1 MFLQIVLI
9 FFSLHLFTLVI
20 LKYLPQTPGHP
31 DCGICGWATGP
42 LYLTAACCGAKHHAQ
57 CLQVCYALDVVLV
70 QSVDVVDCGAKHLNV
85 VVDVDLQSVDV
96 VYFMLTWR

>member
-70 QSVDVVDCGAKHLNV
+70 QSVDVVDCGAKHHAQC
-85 VVDVDLQSVDV
+85 LQVC
-96 VYFMLTWR
+96 FMFTTTTS